1 MSYKPSEQEL
11 MAYLYDELEGSEKEK
26 VEHYLFQNPE
36 AKKELEA
43 MRTISSMM
51 GSIKDKEVI
60 APPIFVGDS
69 VRTRIWDAPYLKTI
83 LGIAASLIVVIL
95 VARFSGLSVRVSGN
109 EVRLTFGDAVD
120 QTQRQQ
126 VQPEITKAEV
136 REMIKE
142 SLVANNEA
150 LNTTWE
156 QSQVKLAESIS
167 KNLVVNSDKMNQ
179 IVRQASSASKEQI
192 EEYVSTLQADNMK
205 LVKDYFTLTSGEQ
218 KQYIESLLVDFAK
231 YLQQQ
236 RNDDL
241 RLVQLRLNNI
251 EQTNT
256 AFKQETEQILTSI
269 ISSVGNPPSEAKY

>member
-1 MSYKPSEQEL
+1 
-11 MAYLYDELEGSEKEK
+11 MAYLYDELEGSEREK

-36 AKKELEA
+36 AKKKLE
-43 MRTISSMM
+43 TLGIISSMM
-51 GSIKDKEVI
+51 GSVKDKEVI

-69 VRTRIWDAPYLKTI
+69 ARTRIWDAPYLKTI
-83 LGIAASLIVVIL
+83 LGIAASIVLVIL
-95 VARFSGLSVRVSGN
+95 AAKFSGLNMRVSGN
-109 EVRLTFGDAVD
+109 ELRLTFGEVRD
-120 QTQRQQ
+120 QTQTQTAQ
-126 VQPEITKAEV
+126 AEISEAEV
-136 REMIKE
+136 RKMINE

-150 LNTTWE
+150 LNSTWE
-156 QSQVKLAESIS
+156 QSQEKLAESIS

-218 KQYIESLLVDFAK
+218 KQYIEGLLVDFAK

-269 ISSVGNPPSEAKY
+269 ISSVGNSPSETKY